1 MVIPNPKSTPSA
13 LTASASKVFHP
24 FKPVSSNAATLRSDC
39 YMYNKVK
46 VPYLIFFI
54 LQGLIAVS
62 CLIILIA
69 ALLSLW
75 LVNREKLA
83 AAYGRSL
90 RDLNTGK
97 RNIGFYGRLALD
109 SVLQKSMVSKNC
121 VLH

>member
-1 MVIPNPKSTPSA
+1 MQQLCVVIVMN
-13 LTASASKVFHP
+13 
-24 FKPVSSNAATLRSDC
+24 
-39 YMYNKVK
+39 NKVK